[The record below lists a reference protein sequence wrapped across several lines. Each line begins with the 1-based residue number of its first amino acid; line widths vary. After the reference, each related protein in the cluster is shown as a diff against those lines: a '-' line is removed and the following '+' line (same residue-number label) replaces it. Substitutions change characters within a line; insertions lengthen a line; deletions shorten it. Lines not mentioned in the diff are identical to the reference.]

1 MRWQR
6 VISQIDFML
15 NGTEKNNHQYN
26 FRKNFSFIE
35 ELWYM
40 LYYLFSSWNMIRLTE
55 QKITFIIQ
63 RNLGIWDV
71 IEDNNRILLKSQS
84 A

>member
-1 MRWQR
+1 M
-6 VISQIDFML
+6 ISQIDSML
-15 NGTEKNNHQYN
+15 NGTEKNNHQCN

-35 ELWYM
+35 ELRYM
-40 LYYLFSSWNMIRLTE
+40 LYYLFSSWNIIRLTE

-71 IEDNNRILLKSQS
+71 IEDNNSILVKSQS

>member
-1 MRWQR
+1 M
-6 VISQIDFML
+6 ISQIDSML
-15 NGTEKNNHQYN
+15 NGTKKNNHQYN
-26 FRKNFSFIE
+26 IRKYFSFIE
-35 ELWYM
+35 ELRYM
-40 LYYLFSSWNMIRLTE
+40 LYYLFSSWNIIRLTE

>member
-1 MRWQR
+1 
-6 VISQIDFML
+6 
-15 NGTEKNNHQYN
+15 
-26 FRKNFSFIE
+26 
-35 ELWYM
+35 M
-40 LYYLFSSWNMIRLTE
+40 LYYLFSAWNIIRLSK
-55 QKITFIIQ
+55 QKITFRIQ

>member
-6 VISQIDFML
+6 VISQIDSML

-35 ELWYM
+35 ELRYM
-40 LYYLFSSWNMIRLTE
+40 LYYLFSSWNIIRLTE

-63 RNLGIWDV
+63 RNLGWDV

>member
-1 MRWQR
+1 
-6 VISQIDFML
+6 
-15 NGTEKNNHQYN
+15 
-26 FRKNFSFIE
+26 
-35 ELWYM
+35 M
-40 LYYLFSSWNMIRLTE
+40 LYYLFSAWNIIRLTE

>member
-15 NGTEKNNHQYN
+15 NDTEKNNHQYN

-35 ELWYM
+35 ELRYM
-40 LYYLFSSWNMIRLTE
+40 LYYLFSSWNIIRLTE

>member
-1 MRWQR
+1 M
-6 VISQIDFML
+6 ISQIDSML

-26 FRKNFSFIE
+26 FRKNISFIE
-35 ELWYM
+35 ELRYM
-40 LYYLFSSWNMIRLTE
+40 LYYLFSSWNIIRLTE

>member
-1 MRWQR
+1 MAQR
-6 VISQIDFML
+6 RIIISTIL
-15 NGTEKNNHQYN
+15 E
-26 FRKNFSFIE
+26 KNFSFIE

-40 LYYLFSSWNMIRLTE
+40 LYYLFSSWNIIRLTE

>member
-1 MRWQR
+1 
-6 VISQIDFML
+6 ML

-40 LYYLFSSWNMIRLTE
+40 LYYLFSSWNIIRLTE

>member
-1 MRWQR
+1 MAQR
-6 VISQIDFML
+6 RIIISIIL
-15 NGTEKNNHQYN
+15 E
-26 FRKNFSFIE
+26 KNFSFIE

-40 LYYLFSSWNMIRLTE
+40 LYYLFSSWNIIRLTE

-63 RNLGIWDV
+63 RNLGIWDM

>member
-1 MRWQR
+1 M
-6 VISQIDFML
+6 ISQIDFML
-15 NGTEKNNHQYN
+15 NDTEKNNHQYN

-35 ELWYM
+35 ELRYM
-40 LYYLFSSWNMIRLTE
+40 LYYLFSSWNIIRLTE

>member
-1 MRWQR
+1 MAQR
-6 VISQIDFML
+6 RIIISTIL
-15 NGTEKNNHQYN
+15 E
-26 FRKNFSFIE
+26 KNFSFIE
-35 ELWYM
+35 ELPVWYM
-40 LYYLFSSWNMIRLTE
+40 LYYLFSSWNIIRLTE

>member
-1 MRWQR
+1 MRWQQ
-6 VISQIDFML
+6 VISQIDSML
-15 NGTEKNNHQYN
+15 NGPEENNHQCN

-35 ELWYM
+35 ELRYM
-40 LYYLFSSWNMIRLTE
+40 LHYLFSSWNIIRLTE

-71 IEDNNRILLKSQS
+71 IEDNNRIL
-84 A
+84 

>member
-1 MRWQR
+1 
-6 VISQIDFML
+6 
-15 NGTEKNNHQYN
+15 
-26 FRKNFSFIE
+26 
-35 ELWYM
+35 M
-40 LYYLFSSWNMIRLTE
+40 LYYLFSSWNIIRLTE

>member
-1 MRWQR
+1 MRWQQ
-6 VISQIDFML
+6 VISQIDSML
-15 NGTEKNNHQYN
+15 NGTEENNHQYN

-35 ELWYM
+35 ELRYM
-40 LYYLFSSWNMIRLTE
+40 LYYLFSSWNIIRLTE

>member
-1 MRWQR
+1 M
-6 VISQIDFML
+6 ISQIDFML

-26 FRKNFSFIE
+26 CRKNFSFIE

-40 LYYLFSSWNMIRLTE
+40 LYYLFSSWNIIRLTE

>member
-1 MRWQR
+1 
-6 VISQIDFML
+6 ML

-40 LYYLFSSWNMIRLTE
+40 FYYLFSSWNIIRLTE

>member
-1 MRWQR
+1 
-6 VISQIDFML
+6 ML

-40 LYYLFSSWNMIRLTE
+40 LYYLFSSWNIIKLTE

>member
-1 MRWQR
+1 M
-6 VISQIDFML
+6 ISQIDFML

-40 LYYLFSSWNMIRLTE
+40 LYYLFSSWNIIRLTE

-71 IEDNNRILLKSQS
+71 IEDNNSILVKSQS

>member
-35 ELWYM
+35 ELRYM
-40 LYYLFSSWNMIRLTE
+40 LYYLFSSWNIIRLTE

-63 RNLGIWDV
+63 RNLGIWDM

>member
-1 MRWQR
+1 MRWQQ

-15 NGTEKNNHQYN
+15 NGIEKNNHQYN

-35 ELWYM
+35 VLRYM
-40 LYYLFSSWNMIRLTE
+40 LYYLFSSWNIIRLTE

>member
-1 MRWQR
+1 MTQR
-6 VISQIDFML
+6 RIIISIIL
-15 NGTEKNNHQYN
+15 E
-26 FRKNFSFIE
+26 KNFSFIE

-40 LYYLFSSWNMIRLTE
+40 LYYLFSSWNIIRLTE

>member
-1 MRWQR
+1 M
-6 VISQIDFML
+6 ISQIDSML

-35 ELWYM
+35 KLRYM
-40 LYYLFSSWNMIRLTE
+40 LYYLFSSWDIIRLTE
-55 QKITFIIQ
+55 QKITFMIQ

>member
-1 MRWQR
+1 MRWQQ

-26 FRKNFSFIE
+26 IRKNFSFIE
-35 ELWYM
+35 ELRYM
-40 LYYLFSSWNMIRLTE
+40 LYYLFSSWNIIRLTE

>member
-1 MRWQR
+1 M
-6 VISQIDFML
+6 ISQIDFML
-15 NGTEKNNHQYN
+15 NGTKKNNHQCN

-35 ELWYM
+35 ELRYM
-40 LYYLFSSWNMIRLTE
+40 LYYLFSSWNITRLSE

>member
-1 MRWQR
+1 MR
-6 VISQIDFML
+6 SQIDFML

-26 FRKNFSFIE
+26 YGKNFSFIE
-35 ELWYM
+35 ELRYM
-40 LYYLFSSWNMIRLTE
+40 LYYLFSSWNIIRLTE

>member
-1 MRWQR
+1 MAQR
-6 VISQIDFML
+6 RIIISTIL
-15 NGTEKNNHQYN
+15 EKNI
-26 FRKNFSFIE
+26 SFIE
-35 ELWYM
+35 ELRYM
-40 LYYLFSSWNMIRLTE
+40 LYYLFSSWNIIRLTE

>member
-15 NGTEKNNHQYN
+15 NGTEKNIHQYN

-35 ELWYM
+35 ELRYM
-40 LYYLFSSWNMIRLTE
+40 LYYLFSSWNIIRLSE

>member
-1 MRWQR
+1 MAQR
-6 VISQIDFML
+6 RIIISTIL
-15 NGTEKNNHQYN
+15 E
-26 FRKNFSFIE
+26 KNFSFIE
-35 ELWYM
+35 ELRYM
-40 LYYLFSSWNMIRLTE
+40 LHYLFSSWNIIRLSE

>member
-1 MRWQR
+1 M
-6 VISQIDFML
+6 ISQIDSML
-15 NGTEKNNHQYN
+15 NSTEKNNHQYN

-40 LYYLFSSWNMIRLTE
+40 LYYLFSSWNIIRLTE

-63 RNLGIWDV
+63 RNLGIRDI